1 MSNKKEAL
9 SSVNEGMRSLVDI
22 ISSKLASGQSQ
33 GKEIFSSLSKNLKD
47 SIHDTSEKAADF
59 INSLKKDK
67 IRSLEKLLN
76 VDKKDLMTSNK
87 KSFIYSN
94 ESGKMVIVER
104 DIWGDPCTVTI
115 KDSNKVELKMVKF
128 FKNRPYLFPPFSEK
142 KINGDII
149 FMGEKEIWYRN
160 KDDVTVVLFE
170 DETPDFLNINLK
182 GVQNFKEKDVLDY
195 IEKRK
200 KLYIDDKLRNLLL
213 DERQIDI
220 NDIYE
225 ISSSYAIY
233 KNADGYYTVLLF
245 DEFKTLY
252 KELVLRKVPRLS
264 ERAMAL
270 IFSKDIVEYIISKG
284 YDFES
289 FKQSDDHIEYWQ
301 EIGNNRVCVMRVKI

>member
-200 KLYIDDKLRNLLL
+200 RLYIDEKLRNLLL

-220 NDIYE
+220 NDICK
-225 ISSSYAIY
+225 ISSNHTIY
-233 KNADGYYTVLLF
+233 KNSSGSYTVLLF
-245 DEFKTLY
+245 DEFKELY
-252 KELVLRKVPRLS
+252 KEFTLRKVPDLS
-264 ERAMAL
+264 DEAMTL
-270 IFSKDIVEYIISKG
+270 IFSKDIAEYIFSKG
-284 YDFES
+284 YEFES
-289 FKQSDDHIEYWQ
+289 FKQSGNHIEYWQ
-301 EIGNNRVCVMRVKI
+301 DIGRNKVCVMRVKI

>member
-182 GVQNFKEKDVLDY
+182 GCF
-195 IEKRK
+195 
-200 KLYIDDKLRNLLL
+200 
-213 DERQIDI
+213 
-220 NDIYE
+220 
-225 ISSSYAIY
+225 
-233 KNADGYYTVLLF
+233 
-245 DEFKTLY
+245 
-252 KELVLRKVPRLS
+252 
-264 ERAMAL
+264 
-270 IFSKDIVEYIISKG
+270 
-284 YDFES
+284 
-289 FKQSDDHIEYWQ
+289 
-301 EIGNNRVCVMRVKI
+301 